1 MFRED
6 ANKRS
11 YKRNLG
17 IAIFLALSASMVV
30 HSSKF
35 TNAKCG
41 YLHTISYPS
50 GIRYADPSECDC
62 CNP

>member
-11 YKRNLG
+11 YKKNLG
-17 IAIFLALSASMVV
+17 IAIFLALVAGMVV

-35 TNAKCG
+35 INAKCG
-41 YLHTISYPS
+41 YLHTISYLS
-50 GIRYADPSECDC
+50 GIRCADPSECDR